1 MNVGLW
7 VVRHVNVEHV
17 SDARYVQTTGSDV
30 GSDDD
35 VQTAILERV
44 DDALTLVLGN
54 VTVQRSGFV
63 AFGFQGTGQVQ
74 GRLLGAHEHDQ
85 GVEVFHFQQ
94 AENGRSLLVSVNQQ
108 VGLLDRG
115 NGLGLALDLDVFRV
129 TQVTLGDRADRLRQG
144 GREQNGLTGLGHGLE
159 DDFQVIHEAQLEHFV
174 GFVENQVVHGR
185 QYFFVA
191 TQVVAQTARS
201 GDNDLCAI
209 TDCFQLWAHR
219 RAAVDSHNSHA
230 RHLLGVG
237 FESGCNL

>member
-1 MNVGLW
+1 M
-7 VVRHVNVEHV
+7 
-17 SDARYVQTTGSDV
+17 SDARNVQATSGNV
-30 GSDDD
+30 GRHND
-35 VQTAILERV
+35 VQTAILEGV
-44 DDALTLVLGN
+44 DHALTLVLGN

-63 AFGFQGTGQVQ
+63 AFGFQGAGQVQ

-85 GVEVFHFQQ
+85 GVEIFHFQQ

-108 VGLLDRG
+108 VSLLDRG
-115 NGLGLALDLDVFRV
+115 NGLGLALNLDVLRIA
-129 TQVTLGDRADRLRQG
+129 QVAFGDGTDRLRQG
-144 GREQNGLTGLGHGLE
+144 CREQYGLTGFRHGLE
-159 DDFQVIHEAQLEHFV
+159 DDFQVVHEAQLEHFV

-185 QYFFVA
+185 QYFFVT